1 MRGGRVMLRS
11 ISAPTQMEFTN
22 DDKGD
27 ALYAFELALSLE
39 KLNYH
44 KLMELVKV
52 AESTGDNQM
61 TDFVESEMLAEQV
74 ESIREYAG
82 YVTSLRRV
90 GKGHGVYH
98 FDLQL
103 GEGA

>member
-1 MRGGRVMLRS
+1 MHLQQVCSRDNLGTCT
-11 ISAPTQMEFTN
+11 AFQ
-22 DDKGD
+22 GD

-61 TDFVESEMLAEQV
+61 TDFV
-74 ESIREYAG
+74 G
-82 YVTSLRRV
+82 TS
-90 GKGHGVYH
+90 
-98 FDLQL
+98 
-103 GEGA
+103 

>member
-1 MRGGRVMLRS
+1 MPRN
-11 ISAPTQMEFTN
+11 AT
-22 DDKGD
+22 
-27 ALYAFELALSLE
+27 A
-39 KLNYH
+39 
-44 KLMELVKV
+44 
-52 AESTGDNQM
+52 
-61 TDFVESEMLAEQV
+61 ESEMLAEQV